1 MSNPAL
7 IFDTLQYA
15 KRLKQVGFTEEQ
27 AEVQAEALKDLIDDK
42 LATKQ
47 DIINTE
53 ERLINKINEA
63 SYKMTMRLGG
73 MIISGVVTLGA
84 FLALIKFLVK

>member
-1 MSNPAL
+1 MSNAAL

-15 KRLKQVGFTEEQ
+15 KRLKQVGFTDEQ

-47 DIINTE
+47 DIINAE

-63 SYKMTMRLGG
+63 SYKVTMRLGG

-84 FLALIKFLVK
+84 FLALIKFLA